1 MKTIKLTALMLS
13 LLMIFGLF
21 AGCAGIREKAH
32 TPKPQIVAEP
42 VFLDFPPVEEE
53 YPAEEECDPRKDP
66 YYNNISIL
74 SAEERGVYIR

>member
-1 MKTIKLTALMLS
+1 MKFYG
-13 LLMIFGLF
+13 LLLFVVVF
-21 AGCAGIREKAH
+21 AGCAGVREKAH

-53 YPAEEECDPRKDP
+53 YPADEEYDPSKDP